1 MVKFMRK
8 RTFNKRF
15 FILSKRLFVVNKVKL
30 FLFAI
35 SLLFSLSITLLTIGF
50 YYGTYEEITILP
62 STYLNCNKFSFS
74 KLENKTNDDSNFKI
88 SKKSRPTITESFNY
102 LNAISSV
109 HIDYNLDFFIN
120 GNVEIT
126 SNKKLIKFASIEL
139 YYLNDNDR
147 DIIVND
153 TFNNQFKSIFNKD
166 SLYEEI
172 SFNFTNSYKYG
183 EMIKEEYISVDEAF
197 NFDCNL
203 YISEIRK
210 EFKYLNS
217 SKIYFPYALLKKYL
231 QDTSTSLINRQF
243 IKNYKWYDLLKNA
256 KNNEDITSFSLN
268 FWVFVDEIDLFYRV
282 IDSSTEYEIGSNT
295 FDVVTSFND
304 VIKIF
309 TIALIIFSIISIL
322 LTFILLIFVIMSIY
336 LKEKKNIAILKTIGE
351 SNKDISKIFLTNIT
365 IVFIITS
372 FTTIILSIIIKYFI
386 NFYANKFINSKLIC
400 VNFLNNNY
408 KYNLIVMFLFLIFYL
423 VIKLIINVSIYK
435 QDFKNIGEILREE

>member
-1 MVKFMRK
+1 MRK
-8 RTFNKRF
+8 RIFNKRF
-15 FILSKRLFVVNKVKL
+15 FILSKRLFVVNKIKL

-50 YYGTYEEITILP
+50 YYGTNEEIKILP

-74 KLENKTNDDSNFKI
+74 KLENKSNDNSNFKI
-88 SKKSRPTITESFNY
+88 SKKSRPTIIESFNY

-109 HIDYNLDFFIN
+109 YIDYNLDFFIN
-120 GNVEIT
+120 GNVEIA
-126 SNKKLIKFASIEL
+126 SNKRLIKFASIEL

-153 TFNNQFKSIFNKD
+153 TFDSQFKNMFNKD

-183 EMIKEEYISVDEAF
+183 EMIKEEYISVDEVF
-197 NFDCNL
+197 NFNCNL

-231 QDTSTSLINRQF
+231 QDTPTSLINRQF

-256 KNNEDITSFSLN
+256 KDNEDITSFSLN
-268 FWVFVDEIDLFYRV
+268 FWVFKDDINLFFGV
-282 IDSSTEYEIGSNT
+282 IDSSSEYEIASNT
-295 FDVVTSFND
+295 FDVVTSFTD
-304 VIKIF
+304 IIQIF

-336 LKEKKNIAILKTIGE
+336 LKEKKNISILKTMGE
-351 SNKDISKIFLTNIT
+351 SNKNISKIFLTNVS
-365 IVFIITS
+365 IVYIISSFIAIFS
-372 FTTIILSIIIKYFI
+372 SIIIKYFI
-386 NFYANKFINSKLIC
+386 NFYSHKFINSKLIC
-400 VNFLNNNY
+400 VNFLNNNF
-408 KYNLIVMFLFLIFYL
+408 KYNFIVMILFTFFYL
-423 VIKLIINVSIYK
+423 IIKLIVNVSIYK